1 MTDDERFEKEKE
13 LDPDDSLHQQL
24 VQAYLDYFVSME
36 HWEAMKTH
44 RRYYVLQQRLRKIK
58 KITHQRN
65 AEVKAQFQEVY
76 PEVFKSKPKQ

>member
-1 MTDDERFEKEKE
+1 MTDDERFEKE
-13 LDPDDSLHQQL
+13 LDPNDSLHQQL
-24 VQAYLDYFVSME
+24 VQAYLDYFVAME
-36 HWEAMKTH
+36 HWEAMNTH
-44 RRYYVLQQRLRKIK
+44 RRYYDLQQRLRKIK